1 MKNLKKLKNH
11 ELWKI
16 EIPNSIE
23 TWAEYLIVENK
34 QEAELAQK
42 LLGFEKYKL
51 EYVAG
56 YPNTINIFRHET

>member
-1 MKNLKKLKNH
+1 MKNLKKLENH
-11 ELWKI
+11 QIWRI

-23 TWAEYLIVENK
+23 TWTEYLIVENK

-42 LLGFEKYKL
+42 LLGFEKHKL

-56 YPNTINIFRHET
+56 YSDNINIFVNE